1 MEQIISYASLERI
14 EEGFAVCEVEKIF
27 FFSSIVGD
35 FTKECFTANIPLNF
49 FNDKGITVQTGN
61 VYSVV
66 VENEE
71 VKEVLRYEEAETR
84 RRKEWISSIQRNTLC
99 S

>member
-14 EEGFAVCEVEKIF
+14 EEEFAVCEVEKIF
-27 FFSSIVGD
+27 FFNSIVGD

-49 FNDKGITVQTGN
+49 FNDKGITVQNGN